1 MADTSVS
8 FKCPNCGGPLAY
20 KPGQGEKIKC
30 EYCETE
36 FDVETLEKL
45 YAQSRE
51 EAAAAEKAQESQ
63 WKPEEA
69 GSDWQE
75 RITMFFSVFYNF
87 IQSIYGFIIV
97 GKIMHKDDIASSFF

>member
-36 FDVETLEKL
+36 FDVET
-45 YAQSRE
+45 
-51 EAAAAEKAQESQ
+51 
-63 WKPEEA
+63 
-69 GSDWQE
+69 
-75 RITMFFSVFYNF
+75 
-87 IQSIYGFIIV
+87 
-97 GKIMHKDDIASSFF
+97 